1 MARTETARPEPK
13 SGARDEYLDASSNAR
28 QYITLRFAELTI
40 FMTATGAILAVSF
53 SAVAAPT
60 TPLAAVSLKVAGL
73 LVAAVFWVL
82 ETRTMVYWR
91 HFVRRAAELEA
102 ELGFRQYSTRPAE
115 GMISSHR
122 AIRALIGFVAV
133 FWLIALVFVPAPV

>member
-1 MARTETARPEPK
+1 MARADAAPAEAR

-60 TPLAAVSLKVAGL
+60 SPLAAVSLKIAGL

-91 HFVRRAAELEA
+91 HFVHRAAELEA
-102 ELGFRQYSTRPAE
+102 ELGFRQYSTRPPE
-115 GMISSHR
+115 GIVSSHR
-122 AIRALIGFVAV
+122 AIRVLIGFVAL
-133 FWLIALVFVPAPV
+133 FWIVALIFVPAPV